1 LLVQV
6 IVIEK
11 IRGRASDQ
19 VVVEYSQVN
28 TSGKSDKIQFP
39 AETALKYSIRRQL
52 VLTESDWESIK
63 TEAIGLQAKIKAFS
77 LVAQRER
84 TAFELT
90 KALKSTKRFRFTDQ
104 MIEVAVARV
113 EELGYLD
120 HDKIARHHVT
130 RSSSTLKSKRL
141 LRYQM
146 KGRGISDSAIE
157 TSLDN
162 YDEMPA
168 ALIHIQKKHDITD
181 RNSFSPGQL
190 DQVKQHLYRKGF
202 QTATIELCL
211 QTLTKS
217 NF

>member
-1 LLVQV
+1 M

-11 IRGRASDQ
+11 IQGRANDQ
-19 VVVEYSQVN
+19 VIVEYSQEN
-28 TSGKSDKIQFP
+28 TSGKPDKIRFP

-52 VLTESDWESIK
+52 VLTESDWEIIK

-90 KALKSTKRFRFTDQ
+90 KAMRSTKRFTFTDQ
-104 MIEVAVARV
+104 MIEIAIARV

-120 HDKIARHHVT
+120 DDKIARHHVT
-130 RSSSTLKSKRL
+130 RFSSRLKSKRL
-141 LRYQM
+141 LHYQM

-157 TSLDN
+157 ASLDN

-168 ALIHIQKKHDITD
+168 ALIHIQKKCKVSDLT
-181 RNSFSPGQL
+181 SLSPGEL
-190 DQVKQHLYRKGF
+190 DQVKQYLYRKGF

-211 QTLTKS
+211 QTPNES
-217 NF
+217 NL